1 MQRIIEQTEDGSATL
16 FVPEL
21 NEHYHSV
28 KGARTESQH
37 IFIDMGLKASA
48 APCPHILEAGF
59 GTGLNALLTLQEAE
73 RTGRPVRYTGIELYP
88 LAWTEVEALHYSD
101 DPRLRL
107 LHEAPWEEEVCLTPT
122 FRLLKLR
129 RDLTSWQADDERPPL
144 RCDVVYFDAFAPEK
158 QPALWTPAVFRNL
171 YRCLTSGGI
180 LTTYCAKGAVRRLMQ
195 DIGFRMERLPG
206 PPGGKREILRATKPN
221 DVPEN
226 MPELYR

>member
-16 FVPEL
+16 YVPEL

-59 GTGLNALLTLQEAE
+59 GTGLNALLTLQETE

>member
-16 FVPEL
+16 YVPEL

-59 GTGLNALLTLQEAE
+59 GTGLNALLTLQESE

>member
-16 FVPEL
+16 YVPEL

-144 RCDVVYFDAFAPEK
+144 RCNVVYFDAFAPEK
-158 QPALWTPAVFRNL
+158 QSALWTPDVFRNL
-171 YRCLTSGGI
+171 YHCLTPGGI

>member
-16 FVPEL
+16 YVPEL

-73 RTGRPVRYTGIELYP
+73 RTGRPVR
-88 LAWTEVEALHYSD
+88 
-101 DPRLRL
+101 
-107 LHEAPWEEEVCLTPT
+107 LTPT

-171 YRCLTSGGI
+171 YRCLTPGGI